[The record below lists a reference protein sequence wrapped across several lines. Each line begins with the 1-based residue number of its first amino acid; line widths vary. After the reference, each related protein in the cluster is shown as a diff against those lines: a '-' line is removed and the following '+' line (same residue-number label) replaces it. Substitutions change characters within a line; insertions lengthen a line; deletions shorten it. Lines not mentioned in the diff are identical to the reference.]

1 MSKVFN
7 ADTGM
12 EDFAADADTSAPAKT
27 EYDLA
32 PCRFGRDTFSNPCF
46 WILVGIAGTLAV
58 QYIFTK
64 TSKSS

>member
-7 ADTGM
+7 ADTGT
-12 EDFAADADTSAPAKT
+12 EDFSADPVAPKT

-32 PCRFGRDTFSNPCF
+32 PCSFGGETFRNPFF
-46 WILVGIAGTLAV
+46 WILVGVAGTVAIQYLLA
-58 QYIFTK
+58 K